1 MEQEPTG
8 GSPPPES
15 PPPGAPPPESP
26 PPEAPPHAPAA
37 APVAWETAAPAA
49 PVPGAAGFVYADVP
63 NRIIALI
70 IDLIILGIINVI
82 ITAVIG
88 SAMGPQYDIEIDPAD
103 PFNPSVT
110 TNFLS
115 AGVTLIVSLAVGAA
129 YWIYMW
135 TVQRGSVGQK
145 VLGMQVGNYPDGA
158 TLTQNQAIR
167 RWVALGGPLPIVQTL
182 NQLPVLGALIGLA
195 TFAYFV
201 YLLYSTAKSPT
212 KQGFHDK
219 FANSVVVKAARVA

>member
-15 PPPGAPPPESP
+15 PPPAAPPP
-26 PPEAPPHAPAA
+26 A
-37 APVAWETAAPAA
+37 APVAWETAAAAA

-70 IDLIILGIINVI
+70 IDGIILGVI
-82 ITAVIG
+82 GIVITAIVTAIIG
-88 SAMGPQYDIEIDPAD
+88 APYDIDIDEQ
-103 PFNPSVT
+103 FNVSVT
-110 TNFLS
+110 TNYL
-115 AGVTLIVSLAVGAA
+115 ALIVNLLLSMAVSAA
-129 YWIYMW
+129 YWIYTW
-135 TVQRGSVGQK
+135 TALRGSPGQK

-167 RWVALGGPLPIVQTL
+167 RWIALGGLLPIVQSL
-182 NQLPVLGALIGLA
+182 NQLPLLGTLIGIG
-195 TFAYFV
+195 TIVYFA